1 MTMFMNYSNF
11 FFTFISRGDCFN
23 NFAVMNAVKA
33 MNIAIFMIFNVITG
47 VFSFSFSSSYFW
59 IVTCIW
65 YYRDVHQSPFSASLI
80 WCCHID
86 PVESWLTWLQLYLIV
101 KIILFKSAIFVCY
114 SNFFILIISVLTIF
128 FK

>member
-59 IVTCIW
+59 IVTCI
-65 YYRDVHQSPFSASLI
+65 
-80 WCCHID
+80 
-86 PVESWLTWLQLYLIV
+86 
-101 KIILFKSAIFVCY
+101 
-114 SNFFILIISVLTIF
+114 
-128 FK
+128 